1 MLWSQDPRSPGA
13 ESLPRGWGGGSSVH
27 RWAPTSLVCSRHL
40 TSVLQW
46 AWCALLLIST
56 EVDQLALCLPCC
68 PALGFPRYQA
78 LPVCA
83 SQDSGPD
90 GLPPSLYRP
99 RLSPEFV
106 LTFTLLRQSPPPLL
120 CDFHISETSSPSSLS
135 LWLTEDCLPACH
147 PSSYL
152 SSVLERRE
160 DTWVRWIC
168 QFVPG
173 V

>member
-1 MLWSQDPRSPGA
+1 MQKVCHGVGVGAVLCIDGPLHLLFAVGILPLSCSEPGVP
-13 ESLPRGWGGGSSVH
+13 SYSFLPR
-27 RWAPTSLVCSRHL
+27 L
-40 TSVLQW
+40 TSWLFV
-46 AWCALLLIST
+46 
-56 EVDQLALCLPCC
+56 C

-106 LTFTLLRQSPPPLL
+106 LTFTLLRQSPRLCFVTSTSLKLPLPPLCPCGL
-120 CDFHISETSSPSSLS
+120 QRTVS
-135 LWLTEDCLPACH
+135 LPAIL
-147 PSSYL
+147 PSYL

-160 DTWVRWIC
+160 DT
-168 QFVPG
+168 
-173 V
+173 